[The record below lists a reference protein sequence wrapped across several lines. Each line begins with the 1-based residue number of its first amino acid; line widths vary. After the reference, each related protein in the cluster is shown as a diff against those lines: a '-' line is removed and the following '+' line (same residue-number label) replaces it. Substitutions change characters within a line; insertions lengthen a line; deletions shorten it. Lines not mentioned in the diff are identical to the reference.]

1 MKTYS
6 IDYYLLDKE
15 GNRESDFYDTAQV
28 EAKNDDDATIK
39 SALLKYFDEH
49 DIGLWDFEI
58 SSIYQEE
65 D

>member
-6 IDYYLLDKE
+6 VDYYLLDQE
-15 GNRESDFYDTAQV
+15 GNREEDFYDTAQV
-28 EAKNDDDATIK
+28 EAKNDDDETIK
-39 SALLKYFDEH
+39 SALLKYLDEH
-49 DIGLWDFEI
+49 DVGCWDFEI